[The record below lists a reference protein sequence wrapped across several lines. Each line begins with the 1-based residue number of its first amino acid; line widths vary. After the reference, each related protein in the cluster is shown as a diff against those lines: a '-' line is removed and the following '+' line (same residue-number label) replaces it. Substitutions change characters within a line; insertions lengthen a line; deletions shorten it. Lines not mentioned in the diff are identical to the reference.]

1 LLHLRDLV
9 PDESN
14 VVYQLAK
21 LYRLMGNTVQSALQ
35 LATAR
40 DLSPQSMSKIK
51 KLVETTKEEDGENE
65 EEGVMEEG

>member
-1 LLHLRDLV
+1 M
-9 PDESN
+9 
-14 VVYQLAK
+14 VYQLAK

-51 KLVETTKEEDGENE
+51 KLVETTKDGEE
-65 EEGVMEEG
+65 RDGDGSMEEG